1 MERKILTVFF
11 ITGEAYFFYAPI
23 THKQPDRF
31 CLSFQKKFH
40 FRLDTNMENL
50 KPNDSTTSG
59 LITKRERKRG
69 DRERE
74 TKRETDRERH
84 RETKWEGGVRG
95 RQMETKRGQ
104 VIYDLIGMLFWIIHL
119 KFTYVCIF

>member
-1 MERKILTVFF
+1 MSGKKILTVFF
-11 ITGEAYFFYAPI
+11 ITGEAYFFYASI

-59 LITKRERKRG
+59 LITQRERQRKRG

-84 RETKWEGGVRG
+84 RETE
-95 RQMETKRGQ
+95 
-104 VIYDLIGMLFWIIHL
+104 
-119 KFTYVCIF
+119 